1 MIYRIVVDGV
11 DIMNLYDRRYML
23 LSPELETEVNAAGSL
38 KFTLP
43 PTHPLYD
50 SIQPLTST
58 VEVYE
63 DEDIIWFGRPVD
75 YDTDYLKQRVW
86 YCEGALSWLIDSN
99 QLLHEYDTISLHT
112 FFETVI
118 SNHNSQMTS
127 DDRKFVVGRITV
139 TDETVYRKLNYRD
152 TYDCLRVQCL
162 NAKGGYLFT
171 RREGGVNYIDWL
183 AEMPYTTNQPVEF
196 GLNLLDLKT
205 RFEGSAIVTAVLP
218 LGEKDEE
225 TGEQLT
231 VASIN
236 HGSPIIDSD
245 AVATYGRIT
254 KKEEFS
260 GVVNV
265 ETLYADGLEYLQSKQ
280 FDDLTIECTAA
291 ELHRQNPNYDRF
303 RLGQMVHVCSNPHL
317 VDKNLPIAKLSMRL
331 DTAAKQITLGTQ
343 AKQTLTKI
351 TKEGAT
357 EGVQDALDAGLD
369 EIWSELESIGD
380 LFDELSTS
388 DLEDLV
394 ADWHVFDEINDTFTS
409 LATDDLTDLT
419 SDWHVFDEINSAI
432 SDYGDAFG
440 DYDTDDGTV
449 AGRFDS
455 IESALGDYDSTS
467 GDIESR
473 LEPLEN
479 STSVGS
485 WIIQVDGVAQTTG
498 TINFVTQ

>member
-86 YCEGALSWLIDSN
+86 YCEGALSWLIDSV
-99 QLLHEYDTISLHT
+99 QPLREYDAIGLHT

-127 DDRKFVVGRITV
+127 DDRRFTVGRVTV
-139 TDETVYRKLNYRD
+139 ADENVYRKLNYRD

-183 AEMPYTTNQPVEF
+183 KEMPYTTNQPVEF
-196 GLNLLDLKT
+196 GLNLLDLRT

-218 LGEKDEE
+218 LGEKDEG

-236 HGSPIIDSD
+236 GGSPIIDSD
-245 AVATYGRIT
+245 AVAAWGRIT
-254 KKEEFS
+254 RKEEFP

-265 ETLYADGLEYLQSKQ
+265 ETLYADGIEYLQSRQ
-280 FDDLTIECTAA
+280 FDDMTIECTAA

-303 RLGQMVHVCSNPHL
+303 RLGQTVRVRSVPHL
-317 VDKNLPIAKLSMRL
+317 VDKELPIARLSMRL

-343 AKQTLTKI
+343 ARQTLTRI
-351 TKEGAT
+351 TKEGAA
-357 EGVQDALDAGLD
+357 EGLQDAVDGSLAGIEGRLDDMG
-369 EIWSELESIGD
+369 ELLGD
-380 LFDELSTS
+380 LASDPLADLS
-388 DLEDLV
+388 D
-394 ADWHVFDEINDTFTS
+394 DWGVFDEIGGIIGEGYD
-409 LATDDLTDLT
+409 A
-419 SDWHVFDEINSAI
+419 SA
-432 SDYGDAFG
+432 
-440 DYDTDDGTV
+440 DG
-449 AGRFDS
+449 S
-455 IESALGDYDSTS
+455 ID
-467 GDIESR
+467 SR
-473 LEPLEN
+473 LDALEA
-479 STSVGS
+479 SAGVGG
-485 WIIQVDGVAQTTG
+485 WTIQVDGVTQVAG
-498 TINFVTQ
+498 TINFVT